1 MKTQPATGETYPKSD
16 LFNKAQNIL
25 YVVQGKDNP
34 KLWKNIVSVSEL
46 HLINETSLLNNN
58 YTASIR
64 YRSQDTPVKVTQNE
78 NGYIFEFSAPQWAP
92 AVGQSLVLFQENEC
106 LGGGVISEIH

>member
-1 MKTQPATGETYPKSD
+1 NLSFP
-16 LFNKAQNIL
+16 QNIL

>member
-1 MKTQPATGETYPKSD
+1 
-16 LFNKAQNIL
+16 
-25 YVVQGKDNP
+25 
-34 KLWKNIVSVSEL
+34 
-46 HLINETSLLNNN
+46 
-58 YTASIR
+58 SIR

>member
-1 MKTQPATGETYPKSD
+1 MKTK
-16 LFNKAQNIL
+16 
-25 YVVQGKDNP
+25 
-34 KLWKNIVSVSEL
+34 
-46 HLINETSLLNNN
+46 
-58 YTASIR
+58 ASITVS
-64 YRSQDTPVKVTQNE
+64 SQKKSYSSTGWTNITQNE

>member
-1 MKTQPATGETYPKSD
+1 SAKGDDKFITTDYLQ
-16 LFNKAQNIL
+16 QC
-25 YVVQGKDNP
+25 
-34 KLWKNIVSVSEL
+34 
-46 HLINETSLLNNN
+46 
-58 YTASIR
+58 R
-64 YRSQDTPVKVTQNE
+64 QDTPVKVTQNE

>member
-1 MKTQPATGETYPKSD
+1 M
-16 LFNKAQNIL
+16 
-25 YVVQGKDNP
+25 
-34 KLWKNIVSVSEL
+34 

-92 AVGQSLVLFQENEC
+92 AVGQSLVLF
-106 LGGGVISEIH
+106 

>member
-1 MKTQPATGETYPKSD
+1 M
-16 LFNKAQNIL
+16 L

-106 LGGGVISEIH
+106 LGGGVIS

>member
-1 MKTQPATGETYPKSD
+1 
-16 LFNKAQNIL
+16 
-25 YVVQGKDNP
+25 
-34 KLWKNIVSVSEL
+34 
-46 HLINETSLLNNN
+46 
-58 YTASIR
+58 
-64 YRSQDTPVKVTQNE
+64 TPVKVTQNE

>member
-1 MKTQPATGETYPKSD
+1 MKK
-16 LFNKAQNIL
+16 NIL

-34 KLWKNIVSVSEL
+34 KQEKHSKCFRID
-46 HLINETSLLNNN
+46 LINETSLLNNN

-106 LGGGVISEIH
+106 LGGGVISGIFIQPFVKDSNHSW

>member
-1 MKTQPATGETYPKSD
+1 LNLSFP
-16 LFNKAQNIL
+16 QNIL

-78 NGYIFEFSAPQWAP
+78 NGYIFEFLHHNGLQPLDR
-92 AVGQSLVLFQENEC
+92 V
-106 LGGGVISEIH
+106 

>member
-1 MKTQPATGETYPKSD
+1 MRIKLLSATVAECK
-16 LFNKAQNIL
+16 LKKA
-25 YVVQGKDNP
+25 
-34 KLWKNIVSVSEL
+34 SV
-46 HLINETSLLNNN
+46 
-58 YTASIR
+58 IR
-64 YRSQDTPVKVTQNE
+64 KVTQNE